1 MELQR
6 ISGCKTEN
14 VVSKT
19 LKHSVFY
26 HYDAEGNLTKKR
38 YIADDK
44 ETVYSIE
51 HKEDGAQIYTLP
63 NGVVSHSKTDHLG
76 RLEFDEL
83 QLGKGFI
90 SRRFSYHDGQATH
103 KHIANNMLKSLP
115 TTTLVKQ
122 ILLSDG
128 STLSY
133 EYDAE
138 ERITSVV
145 DKHLVNGETN
155 ETTYEY
161 TYDALGQLLTETVNG
176 VAVNTMT
183 YDNYGNILT
192 KNGKTY
198 TYGDSKWKDLLTE
211 YDGQTITYD
220 DGGNPINYLGHTLTW
235 EKGRQLKS
243 FDDITYTYN
252 ANGIRTSKTVN
263 GVKHEYTLDGTNI
276 VKETWDGNTL
286 VPLYDNTESVC
297 GITYNGTSYYFLKN
311 LQGDVIAIT
320 DSTGSVVARYSY
332 DAWGVCTI
340 ESDTTDCK
348 IAEINPYR
356 YRGYYLDREIEMY
369 YIQSRYYDPI
379 AARFIN
385 GDEAIYV
392 SVHNTI
398 LSCNLYS
405 YCENNCVNDEDI
417 NGCFSVSKFFGAIK
431 NVIGLLGKFLS
442 NVIGKFL
449 KGYTPF
455 KIKNNHLYINTWIIT
470 NVIDGIISLISK
482 ALSAG
487 IKGFMSIIKL
497 IAKFSKKNI
506 VKFFKTKIV
515 PFFSQKIGKILNSF
529 MWGLIKILGKFFN
542 ANWKSVVN
550 DFVAFN
556 VDKVLPNT
564 GTISNYIFSSI
575 LSFGSFISFILDL
588 FDNKL
593 DGYYCVRIK

>member
-1 MELQR
+1 M
-6 ISGCKTEN
+6 
-14 VVSKT
+14 VSKT

-38 YIADDK
+38 YIADGK

-51 HKEDGAQIYTLP
+51 HKEDGTQIYRLP

-90 SRRFSYHDGQATH
+90 NRQFSYHEGEITQ
-103 KHIANNMLKSLP
+103 KHIDNDMLKSSP
-115 TTTLVKQ
+115 TTTLVSK
-122 ILLSDG
+122 IVLSDG

-145 DKHLVNGETN
+145 DKYSVNGEVVK
-155 ETTYEY
+155 TTYEY
-161 TYDALGQLLTETVNG
+161 TYDTLGQLLTESVNG

-220 DGGNPINYLGHTLTW
+220 DGGNPINYLGHTLAW

-286 VPLYDNTESVC
+286 VPIYDNTESVC

-320 DSTGSVVARYSY
+320 DATGSVVARYTY

-356 YRGYYLDREIEMY
+356 YRSYYLDQEIGMY
-369 YIQSRYYDPI
+369 YLQSRYYNP
-379 AARFIN
+379 N
-385 GDEAIYV
+385 
-392 SVHNTI
+392 
-398 LSCNLYS
+398 
-405 YCENNCVNDEDI
+405 
-417 NGCFSVSKFFGAIK
+417 
-431 NVIGLLGKFLS
+431 
-442 NVIGKFL
+442 IGKFINSDDATVL
-449 KGYTPF
+449 EIEKAVLNHSLFTYCKNEPINNFDPYGYWVLTIGVSWGIAAILGVNFFATLLIDSTWDYGVFLGATLLYGVMAKGLSGSLGIYWGF
-455 KIKNNHLYINTWIIT
+455 KKIKNY
-470 NVIDGIISLISK
+470 
-482 ALSAG
+482 
-487 IKGFMSIIKL
+487 
-497 IAKFSKKNI
+497 
-506 VKFFKTKIV
+506 
-515 PFFSQKIGKILNSF
+515 LNSVTVGF
-529 MWGLIKILGKFFN
+529 AAGY
-542 ANWKSVVN
+542 VVGGAL
-550 DFVAFN
+550 VY
-556 VDKVLPNT
+556 
-564 GTISNYIFSSI
+564 NYY
-575 LSFGSFISFILDL
+575 
-588 FDNKL
+588 N
-593 DGYYCVRIK
+593 